1 MLNIEVNRSAEGVE
15 RYFDR
20 ELAVSDYLMKEP
32 GVWAGRGAERLGL
45 RGPVQRTQFV
55 ALLRNEDPTSGKR
68 LTARMNT
75 SRQENGEAVS
85 NRQVGYGLVFGI
97 PKSLSIYLA
106 ITGDPVVES
115 IARSAVDETMRAME
129 TEMQCKVRKGGLHA
143 DRRTGE
149 MLYSKFFHRDSR
161 PINGLSDPHWHVH
174 CFIHNATFDP
184 VEKRW
189 KAGQF
194 RGLIA
199 DKGYFQEH
207 FHTLLAQRLM
217 GAEYKLRRT
226 DRGWHQWEMA
236 CITDREVELFSKR
249 NELIDALSEERES
262 TPDEEGRIARH
273 VRDSKTRK
281 LFHGKAEIENW
292 RQQMGLE
299 RWDSITPEVAKKGHQ
314 LELPI
319 DPREIAVEA
328 YFAKHSIAR
337 NRILAAEILKRAC
350 GKLPLDAVERYVKS
364 NRFIQLDGSHLTT
377 SEAKLEEEQLLK
389 LVRSGWDTCKPIGR
403 AFAFDLGELTN
414 EQRAAFEYT
423 LASRDLVMDVSGIAG
438 AGKSHLLKQVENA
451 EIALGKTIAMLSPTD
466 ASVKDLC
473 KAKFEARTF
482 QGFQLRPDRADLL
495 VIDEASMLSIPQMLW
510 LVRHARE
517 NHSRVLLV
525 GDSAQH
531 RSVERGDAL
540 RILEQSGSVR
550 YVELLRTQRQKV
562 PALKAAIE
570 DLKAG
575 RLEHGWQKLEKHGV
589 IKELSDAEELRKGA
603 AEQHLAGLRTGKSSL
618 MICPRHEEAR
628 KVAAIVRQQLKA
640 QGAIGAADHAVT
652 VLRRMD
658 LGPEGCRDLLHYAP
672 GRVVGFHTRT
682 SGRFKPGERWTVRE
696 TNCETVTLERDGK
709 VRHFRPSAKGKW
721 DVLTPSTMQVSIGDQ
736 VRVTAGFREG
746 KNVFKNN
753 DIAKVR
759 EVTDTELV
767 LNDGR
772 RMRRDG
778 ARIDQGVCVTSHAS
792 QCRTVDQVVVLP
804 DGADAKGWYVSL
816 SRARDAMH
824 VYTRNKL
831 ELRQSVMQPGERKSV
846 WELLQVL
853 QRSKPDPRDRQMPDL
868 WATRQARIDRD
879 MGMDR

>member
-1 MLNIEVNRSAEGVE
+1 MLNIEVNRSAKGVE
-15 RYFDR
+15 RYFDS

-45 RGPVQRTQFV
+45 RGLVERTQFV
-55 ALLRNEDPTSGKR
+55 ALLRNEDPTNGKR

-75 SRQENGEAVS
+75 SRQENGETVS
-85 NRQVGYGLVFGI
+85 NRQVGYGLVFGV
-97 PKSLSIYLA
+97 PKSLSVYLA
-106 ITGDPVVES
+106 ITGDELVEN

-129 TEMQCKVRKGGLHA
+129 AEMQCKVRKGGLQE

-149 MLYSKFFHRDSR
+149 MMYSKFFHRDSR

-199 DKGYFQEH
+199 DKGYFQEY

-217 GAEYKLRRT
+217 DSGHKLRRT

-236 CITDREVELFSKR
+236 CITDREIELFSKR
-249 NELIDALSEERES
+249 NELIDTLSEERES
-262 TPDEEGRIARH
+262 TPGEESRIARH
-273 VRDSKTRK
+273 ERDSKTTK

-292 RQQMGLE
+292 RRQMGPE
-299 RWDSITPEVAKKGHQ
+299 RWDSISQGAAREGPQ

-319 DPREIAVEA
+319 DPRELAIEA
-328 YFAKHSIAR
+328 YFAKHSVAR
-337 NRILAAEILKRAC
+337 DRILVGEILKRAC
-350 GKLPLDAVERYVKS
+350 GKLSREEVEQYVGS
-364 NRFIQLDGSHLTT
+364 DRFIQLGGSHITT
-377 SEAKLEEEQLLK
+377 EQAKLEEESLLD
-389 LVRSGWDTCKPIGR
+389 LVRSGWDTCRPIGR
-403 AFAFDLGELTN
+403 PFPIDPGALTD
-414 EQRAAFEYT
+414 EQRAALEHT
-423 LASRDLVMDVSGIAG
+423 LTSKDLVMDVSGIAG
-438 AGKSHLLKQVENA
+438 AGKSHLLKQVEKA
-451 EIALGKTIAMLSPTD
+451 TIAVGKTIAILSPTD
-466 ASVKDLC
+466 ASVKDLR
-473 KAKFEARTF
+473 KAGFQARTF
-482 QGFQLRPDRADLL
+482 QGFQLRSERADLL

-510 LVRHARE
+510 LVKHASE
-517 NHSRVLLV
+517 SDSRIPLV

-575 RLEHGWQKLEKHGV
+575 RLENAWRKLEQHGV
-589 IKELSDAEELRKGA
+589 IKELTDAAELRKRA
-603 AEQHLAGLRTGKSSL
+603 VEQHLAGLRAGKSSF

-640 QGAIGAADHAVT
+640 EGVIGAADHAVT
-652 VLRRMD
+652 ILRRID
-658 LGPEGCRDLLHYAP
+658 VGPESYRDLLHYAP

-682 SGRFKPGERWTVRE
+682 SGGFKPGERWTIRE

-709 VRHFRPSAKGKW
+709 VRQFKPSAKGKW
-721 DVLTPSTMQVSIGDQ
+721 DVLAPSTMQVSAGDQ
-736 VRVTAGFREG
+736 LRVTAGFREG
-746 KNVFKNN
+746 RNVFKNN
-753 DIAKVR
+753 DIANLR
-759 EVTDTELV
+759 ELTDTELV
-767 LNDGR
+767 LHDGR

-778 ARIDQGVCVTSHAS
+778 ARIDQGVCITSHAS

-816 SRARDAMH
+816 SRAREAMN
-824 VYTRNKL
+824 VFTRNKL

-846 WELLQVL
+846 WELLQAL
-853 QRSKPDPRDRQMPDL
+853 QGSRPQSRDRKMPDL

-879 MGMDR
+879 MEMDR